1 MARSEQGV
9 LYPVCNKRF
18 SLTRSLVQRMSR
30 KGLEMSIPGGRSND
44 LDNQISSW
52 TFDSAA
58 EKTEELE
65 IAALPQ
71 YALLPPPSPPLRID
85 CKIATL
91 GKRKH
96 INHSDTILHSC
107 NSLTAADDLETDK
120 MMLAQNGRR
129 EPLIYETSN
138 D

>member
-1 MARSEQGV
+1 MWPDLNRAFYT
-9 LYPVCNKRF
+9 LYINKRF

-65 IAALPQ
+65 IAVC
-71 YALLPPPSPPLRID
+71 I
-85 CKIATL
+85 ITT
-91 GKRKH
+91 
-96 INHSDTILHSC
+96 TITTTE
-107 NSLTAADDLETDK
+107 N
-120 MMLAQNGRR
+120 
-129 EPLIYETSN
+129 
-138 D
+138 